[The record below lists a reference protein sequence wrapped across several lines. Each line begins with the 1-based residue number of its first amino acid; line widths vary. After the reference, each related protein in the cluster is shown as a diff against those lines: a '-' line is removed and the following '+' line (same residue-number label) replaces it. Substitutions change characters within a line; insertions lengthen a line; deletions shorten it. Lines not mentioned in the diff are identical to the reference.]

1 MILNGTAICAE
12 RSHKGENDA
21 DCSDTEIAFKK
32 PVSIHIAANLL
43 HLGANTLEFR
53 VEQRKGVGFGL
64 DYTGTVIFM
73 TTPPY
78 QGYILPY
85 ATSTKSP
92 VTVPEP
98 SSLAVA
104 HRRDR
109 SASGFGIT
117 KHEKN
122 RRLNRRR
129 RTRVIPLIIEL
140 HKIGYFGSMT
150 SGNPFFEL
158 PMMTIFVFSLI
169 AIFSVASIPFHSSN

>member
-1 MILNGTAICAE
+1 MSFAQTGDPANSKFTVVPVGTVVSFFDVFTLDETSTGGTLRIMSDDPTTVILNGTAICAE

-32 PVSIHIAANLL
+32 AVSIHIAANLL

-64 DYTGTVIFM
+64 DYTGTVNFM
-73 TTPPY
+73 TPPY

-98 SSLAVA
+98 SSLAMLTA
-104 HRRDR
+104 
-109 SASGFGIT
+109 GIVVLLALVLLST
-117 KHEKN
+117 KK
-122 RRLNRRR
+122 
-129 RTRVIPLIIEL
+129 TA
-140 HKIGYFGSMT
+140 G
-150 SGNPFFEL
+150 
-158 PMMTIFVFSLI
+158 
-169 AIFSVASIPFHSSN
+169 